1 MFITSFFITGG
12 KIMAN
17 FDLSNFVID
26 RVIRG
31 MMVSN
36 SDDSILWSINQ
47 ITNPSLN
54 VTTESADAVD
64 ALNTPIMTFDRS
76 KTAEFTAENSIFD
89 LNLAAA
95 QAGTEK
101 QVASSSAKLIV
112 PCFEEIAVTDE
123 KTITLKHTPKG
134 IIPFIYT
141 LNGDGTTG
149 KKFKNGG
156 EANETDFVHADKT
169 NTISLPTS
177 VTKGQTIFIR
187 YDYESESAVAVNNT
201 AINFPKAGKFY
212 LEILGADVCD
222 REKLVHAYVVFPNA
236 KLSGDVD
243 LTFTTEGTHN
253 FTIKAQQAYC
263 DREKKLFSIIVPDE
277 E

>member
-1 MFITSFFITGG
+1 MF
-12 KIMAN
+12 
-17 FDLSNFVID
+17 SNTD
-26 RVIRG
+26 
-31 MMVSN
+31 N
-36 SDDSILWSINQ
+36 SILWSINQ

-64 ALNTPIMTFDRS
+64 ALNAPIMTFDRS

-101 QVASSSAKLIV
+101 MIADSAAKLIV
-112 PCFEEIAVTDE
+112 PGHEEFVLTATD
-123 KTITLKHTPKG
+123 TITLKHKPKG
-134 IIPFIYT
+134 QIPFIY
-141 LNGDGTTG
+141 LQKGDGTLE

-156 EANETDFVHADKT
+156 SANETDFVHAEST
-169 NTISLPTS
+169 NTITLPAGL
-177 VTKGQTIFIR
+177 TKGQVIFVP
-187 YDYESESAVAVNNT
+187 YEYESEAAVAVHNT
-201 AINFPKAGKFY
+201 AINFPKAGRFR
-212 LEILGADVCD
+212 LEVLGAEVCD
-222 REKLVHAYVVFPNA
+222 REKLIHAYVEFPNA

>member
-1 MFITSFFITGG
+1 
-12 KIMAN
+12 MAN

-31 MMVSN
+31 MMISN

-47 ITNPSLN
+47 VTNPSLN

-64 ALNTPIMTFDRS
+64 ALNTPIITFDRS

-101 QVASSSAKLIV
+101 LVADSSSKLMV
-112 PCFEEIAVTDE
+112 PCFEEIELAATE
-123 KTITLKHTPKG
+123 NITLKHKPKG
-134 IIPFIYT
+134 QIPFIY
-141 LNGDGTTG
+141 LLKGDGTVD

-156 EANETDFVHADKT
+156 SATETDFVHADST
-169 NTISLPTS
+169 NTITLPTGLA
-177 VTKGQTIFIR
+177 KGQVIFIQ
-187 YDYESESAVAVNNT
+187 YEYESESAVAVHNT
-201 AINFPKAGKFY
+201 AVNFPKAGKFY
-212 LEILGADVCD
+212 LEVLGADVCD
-222 REKLVHAYVVFPNA
+222 REKLIHAYIIFPNA